1 MPAPTHRV
9 MGKAIRSRDNDE
21 RQNTLQKTPYFRG
34 LKSMLNTPIIF
45 RLLLL
50 GVIPLAQ
57 GCRNNRDQAESG
69 AGTGQPAAPVAQAYP
84 VLKTIL
90 HNTVLETQYP
100 ATLQGI
106 QNIEIRP
113 KIDGFIEKIYIDEG
127 ATVKKGQLLFRIK
140 APQYEQ
146 EVKNALAA
154 VNSAETDV
162 STAKLQV
169 EKTKPLVD
177 KQIISDYELRS
188 AEDALK
194 VKEAALRQAQTT
206 LANARTNL
214 SYTTITSP
222 VDGVAGMIPYK
233 LGSLVT
239 STTAQPLTM
248 ISNISK
254 VYAYFSM
261 NEKQLLDFSRQYKG
275 STVDEKLKQLP
286 PVALILSDGTEYPE
300 KGRVETLGGMIN
312 SETGAATFRAT
323 FPNPVGLIRS
333 GGSAVL
339 KIPVTVPDALL
350 VPQQSTY
357 ELQGKRFVY
366 KVDGDSVKNV
376 EISTLA
382 NAAGQYFVVT
392 GGLKAG
398 DTIVYETATPIA
410 DGTAIKP
417 QLQPQDQIYKDLK

>member
-1 MPAPTHRV
+1 M
-9 MGKAIRSRDNDE
+9 
-21 RQNTLQKTPYFRG
+21 KTPSISR
-34 LKSMLNTPIIF
+34 S
-45 RLLLL
+45 LLLYI
-50 GVIPLAQ
+50 VISLSLA
-57 GCRNNRDQAESG
+57 CRNTSSG
-69 AGTGQPAAPVAQAYP
+69 GAQASDPPVQPYP
-84 VLKTIL
+84 VFIATTHNTIL
-90 HNTVLETQYP
+90 RAEYP
-100 ATLQGI
+100 ANLQGQ

-113 KIDGFIEKIYIDEG
+113 KIDGFVEKIFIDEG
-127 ATVKKGQLLFRIK
+127 TTVKKGQLLFKIN

-162 STAKLQV
+162 NTAKLQV
-169 EKTKPLVD
+169 EKTKPLVE

-194 VKEAALRQAQTT
+194 VKEAALLQAQTT

-222 VDGVAGMIPYK
+222 VDGVAGTIPYK
-233 LGSLVT
+233 LGSLVS
-239 STTAQPLTM
+239 STTASPLTM

-261 NEKQLLDFSRQYKG
+261 NEKQLLEFSRQYKG
-275 STVDEKLKQLP
+275 STLDEKLRQLP
-286 PVALILSDGTEYPE
+286 PVLLILSDGTEYPE
-300 KGRVETLGGMIN
+300 KGRVETIGGMIN

-323 FPNPVGLIRS
+323 FPNPVRLIRS
-333 GGSAVL
+333 GGSAVVA
-339 KIPVTVPDALL
+339 IPVARDNALL

-366 KVDGDSVKNV
+366 RVAGGKVSSV
-376 EISTLA
+376 EISTLTA
-382 NAAGQYFVVT
+382 LAGQYFVVT
-392 GGLKAG
+392 NGLKPG
-398 DTIVYETATPIA
+398 DTVVFETATPLP

-417 QLQPQDQIYKDLK
+417 EMQPEGQIYKDVK

>member
-1 MPAPTHRV
+1 LR
-9 MGKAIRSRDNDE
+9 
-21 RQNTLQKTPYFRG
+21 
-34 LKSMLNTPIIF
+34 
-45 RLLLL
+45 
-50 GVIPLAQ
+50 
-57 GCRNNRDQAESG
+57 AE
-69 AGTGQPAAPVAQAYP
+69 
-84 VLKTIL
+84 
-90 HNTVLETQYP
+90 YP
-100 ATLQGI
+100 ANLQGQ

-113 KIDGFIEKIYIDEG
+113 KIDGFVEKIFIDEG
-127 ATVKKGQLLFRIK
+127 TTVKKGQLLFKIN

-162 STAKLQV
+162 NTAKLQV
-169 EKTKPLVD
+169 EKTKPLVE

-194 VKEAALRQAQTT
+194 VKEAALLQAQTT

-222 VDGVAGMIPYK
+222 VDGVAGTIPYK
-233 LGSLVT
+233 LGSLVS
-239 STTAQPLTM
+239 STTASPLTM

-261 NEKQLLDFSRQYKG
+261 NEKQLLEFSRQYKG
-275 STVDEKLKQLP
+275 STLDEKLRQLP
-286 PVALILSDGTEYPE
+286 PVLLILSDGTEYPE
-300 KGRVETLGGMIN
+300 KGRVETIGGMIN

-323 FPNPVGLIRS
+323 FPNPVRLIRS
-333 GGSAVL
+333 GGSAVVA
-339 KIPVTVPDALL
+339 IPVARDNALL

-366 KVDGDSVKNV
+366 RVAGGKVSSV
-376 EISTLA
+376 EISTLTA
-382 NAAGQYFVVT
+382 LAGQYFVVT
-392 GGLKAG
+392 NGLKPG
-398 DTIVYETATPIA
+398 DTVVFETATPLP

-417 QLQPQDQIYKDLK
+417 EMQPEGQIYKDVK

>member
-1 MPAPTHRV
+1 M
-9 MGKAIRSRDNDE
+9 
-21 RQNTLQKTPYFRG
+21 LKTR
-34 LKSMLNTPIIF
+34 III

-50 GVIPLAQ
+50 GAIIPLTQA
-57 GCRNNRDQAESG
+57 CRNTSSG
-69 AGTGQPAAPVAQAYP
+69 AGGDSGGAAGQSGMSTPVAQPYP
-84 VLKTIL
+84 VLKTIT
-90 HNTVLETQYP
+90 HNTTLETQYP

-113 KIDGFIEKIYIDEG
+113 KIDGFVDKIYIDEG
-127 ATVKKGQLLFRIK
+127 ATVKKGQLLFKIK

-146 EVKNALAA
+146 EVKNARAA

-162 STAKLQV
+162 NTAKLQV

-188 AEDALK
+188 AQDALK
-194 VKEAALRQAQTT
+194 VKEAALLQAQTT

-239 STTAQPLTM
+239 STTTQALTM
-248 ISNISK
+248 ISNISR

-275 STVDEKLKQLP
+275 ATVEAKLNQLP
-286 PVALILSDGTEYPE
+286 PVDLILSDGTAYPE
-300 KGRVETLGGMIN
+300 KGRVETISGMIN

-333 GGSAVL
+333 GGSAVVA
-339 KIPVTVPDALL
+339 IPQTVTNALL

-366 KVDGDSVKNV
+366 KVDGDSVKSV
-376 EISTLA
+376 EISTLT

-392 GGLKAG
+392 SGLSAG
-398 DTIVYETATPIA
+398 DTIVYETASPIP

-417 QLQPQDQIYKDLK
+417 QLQPETQVYKDLK